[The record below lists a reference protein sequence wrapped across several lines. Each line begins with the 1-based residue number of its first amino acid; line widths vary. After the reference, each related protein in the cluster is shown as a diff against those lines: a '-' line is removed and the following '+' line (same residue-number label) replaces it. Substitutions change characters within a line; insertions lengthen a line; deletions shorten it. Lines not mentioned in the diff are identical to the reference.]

1 MSSKREA
8 KQPELFSVI
17 QMVGGAILI
26 EYGLTCIHHVYEGL
40 GFVFGFR
47 LNSLLAPLTFGI
59 PLLITLG
66 LLYLY
71 RQTSSRFV
79 LGVLSIATILW
90 WVIGIGLLDGFYNH
104 TLSVLLFVTDV
115 PLQLMKT
122 IYPTYVPPVPTS
134 TLIMPCD
141 GVQFRFCPVTPG
153 TILYEGTGILSF
165 VAACFLTFAVYR
177 LIRTKQRN
185 QPALAQALPRTIV
198 AGVSLGLVA
207 SFAVVPLLG
216 SFMMTGRLSFLFFA
230 LPIMGVS
237 LLAVVVAI
245 SWLRRT
251 RASHPP
257 TSQASTGRGT
267 APASF
272 SEADTME

>member
-1 MSSKREA
+1 MSSKSEA
-8 KQPELFSVI
+8 KQLEMVSAI
-17 QMVGGAILI
+17 QMVGGAILM

-47 LNSLLAPLTFGI
+47 IQSLLAPLTFGI
-59 PLLITLG
+59 PLLISFG

-71 RQTSSRFV
+71 KQTRSSFV

-90 WVIGIGLLDGFYNH
+90 WVGGIGLQDGFYNH
-104 TLSVLLFVTDV
+104 TLSVLLFVADV
-115 PLQLMKT
+115 PLRLMKT

-134 TLIMPCD
+134 TLTMPCD

-165 VAACFLTFAVYR
+165 VAACFLTFALYR

-185 QPALAQALPRTIV
+185 QPAVAQALPRTIV
-198 AGVSLGLVA
+198 AGVSLGLAA

-216 SFMMTGRLSFLFFA
+216 SFMTTGRLSFLFFA
-230 LPIMGVS
+230 LPIMGIS

-245 SWLRRT
+245 AWLRRT
-251 RASHPP
+251 RASHLHA
-257 TSQASTGRGT
+257 SQASTGGGT
-267 APASF
+267 APTSL
-272 SEADTME
+272 SEADTMK